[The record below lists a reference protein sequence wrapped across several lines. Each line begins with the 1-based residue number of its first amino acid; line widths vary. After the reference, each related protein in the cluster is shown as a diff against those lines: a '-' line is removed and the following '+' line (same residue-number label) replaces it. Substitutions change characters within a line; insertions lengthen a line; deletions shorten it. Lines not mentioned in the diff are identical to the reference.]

1 MADRTHIEWCHATIN
16 AISGCTPVS
25 PGCTN
30 CYAMRAGGMNRPHH
44 PSAGLTQPSKAG
56 HVWTGA
62 VRLNEEWLRK
72 PLAWQQPRRI
82 FWNAHGDPWHESV
95 PFEWVDREMAIAALT
110 PRHRHL
116 FLTKRSAR
124 MRRYFA
130 NAHTPERIL
139 EAAKA
144 IKALP
149 AQWSWPLPNVWLG
162 VSVEDQTRAEER
174 LPDLLQTP
182 AAIHFA
188 SAEPLL
194 GPLDLTRVMTNAEP
208 WAERVNALTGRTYGA
223 FGEPG
228 PRMSL
233 GLDWVIVGGE
243 SGPGSR
249 PMHPDWDRS
258 LLRQCLDTRTAF
270 LMKQWGDWAPVSEM
284 TDEQVDR
291 CYAPAPEHDPEAR
304 RRRLVDACVLHA
316 DGSRFDGKAMYEF
329 GAFAANSRAM
339 TMMRVGKRA
348 AGRTLDRVIW
358 DQYPELFPHE
368 QLQPAA
374 AQEALPA

>member
-1 MADRTHIEWCHATIN
+1 MADKTSIEWCHATIN

-30 CYAMRAGGMNRPHH
+30 CYAMRSGGMNRPHH
-44 PSAGLTQPSKAG
+44 PSNGLTQPSKAG

-116 FLTKRSAR
+116 FVTKRSAR

-130 NAHTPERIL
+130 NPHTPERIL
-139 EAAKA
+139 EAAKRL
-144 IKALP
+144 KALP
-149 AQWSWPLPNVWLG
+149 TQWSWPLPNVWLG
-162 VSVEDQTRAEER
+162 VSVEDQTRADER
-174 LPDLLQTP
+174 IPDLLATP
-182 AAIHFA
+182 AAVRFL

-194 GPLDLTRVMTNAEP
+194 GSVDIEQWLHDSTCTEWPGTCICTEPREIRV
-208 WAERVNALTGRTYGA
+208 
-223 FGEPG
+223 
-228 PRMSL
+228 
-233 GLDWVIVGGE
+233 DWVIIGGE

-249 PMHPDWDRS
+249 PMHPDWARN
-258 LLRQCLDTRTAF
+258 LRDQCNAARVPF
-270 LMKQWGDWAPVSEM
+270 LFKQWGDWV
-284 TDEQVDR
+284 
-291 CYAPAPEHDPEAR
+291 PASDGFWPHNASVKC
-304 RRRLVDACVLHA
+304 RLMLDGTRHPRGHA
-316 DGSRFDGKAMYEF
+316 MWR
-329 GAFAANSRAM
+329 
-339 TMMRVGKRA
+339 TGKRA

-368 QLQPAA
+368 QLQPAPPQDA
-374 AQEALPA
+374 VPA